1 MSERTWSALSAA
13 QADGLACVIC
23 GRELTTRA
31 QRHVGSRVGLVW
43 VPVGHSPTGS
53 QVFACAGE
61 CAQVGR
67 APGAVLI
74 PTEALIAAGAAF
86 LRALEVAAAGDL
98 RRAWPDDVVIAT
110 VTAAAPL
117 LVAAELR
124 RLADA
129 AEAGPPGGGEVPVSR
144 SGLRRRADQLDPTGG
159 GEWR

>member
-1 MSERTWSALSAA
+1 MSERMWSGLSPA

-23 GRELTTRA
+23 GRGFR
-31 QRHVGSRVGLVW
+31 GSGWAWL
-43 VPVGHSPTGS
+43 PVGHSPTGS
-53 QVFACAGE
+53 QVFACAGD
-61 CAQVGR
+61 CTRAAT
-67 APGAVLI
+67 APGPVLI
-74 PTEALIAAGAAF
+74 PTQALIAAGAAF

-129 AEAGPPGGGEVPVSR
+129 TGGGLPGGAQAPVSR
-144 SGLRRRADQLDPTGG
+144 SALRRRADQLDPQGA
-159 GEWR
+159 GER